1 MPWVE
6 IPYGSL
12 LALLEPPHDLAP
24 TVWALTQCVAEHFSF
39 RDPERIPEGG
49 RVSSILAFRVQNGRL
64 PGPRAANF
72 REFLSANC
80 ALSRKLPAVLARA
93 SRTPFQTW
101 DFGVFPEGFDPP
113 GHVLREAAVREEHP
127 A

>member
-1 MPWVE
+1 LLWRNLIFPVDPEHPLLAKRTHPGFGSARLGMPWVE

-64 PGPRAANF
+64 PGPRVSI
-72 REFLSANC
+72 RELR
-80 ALSRKLPAVLARA
+80 ALKK
-93 SRTPFQTW
+93 TP
-101 DFGVFPEGFDPP
+101 GGLGP
-113 GHVLREAAVREEHP
+113 GQ
-127 A
+127 